1 MTIVARNATK
11 LEEARAQ
18 ITTVAEGSHVL
29 AVCADVTIPEE
40 AEGSVRRTVEKWGRI
55 NILESSVSFWE
66 VLFCSGSI
74 CRVLYFKSYSIHP
87 YLVSNHVDA

>member
-1 MTIVARNATK
+1 MIVTGASSGIGLDIATHYARAGAFVTIVARNATK

-40 AEGSVRRTVEKWGRI
+40 AEGSVRRTVEK
-55 NILESSVSFWE
+55 
-66 VLFCSGSI
+66 
-74 CRVLYFKSYSIHP
+74 
-87 YLVSNHVDA
+87 